1 MTWFLAT
8 LASPLIGGLM
18 LAVLKSPALAARLNV
33 ATGAATFAFSLLL
46 AVNVLHQQ
54 SFTAF
59 NGWFQLDA
67 YNVFLIALTAFVGM
81 TTTIFSGPYMRHE
94 LERGRVSEN
103 RLRLYHSMFQLF
115 QFGMLLGFTTNNIGV
130 LWVSL
135 ELATLATVLLVSL
148 YRTPAS
154 IAAAWKY
161 FILCGMG
168 IALALFGTVLVFFT
182 ASSVLGHGNEALSW
196 TLLYA
201 NATRLDPAVMTI
213 AFCFLMV
220 GYGTKVGLAPMHAWL
235 PDAHGEGPT
244 PVSAVLSGLL
254 LNLALYA
261 LVRLKMLVD
270 GATGSEMAG
279 HIMMGFGLLSLFVA
293 AFSLHKQRDIKR
305 MFSFSSIE
313 HMGLMTFAF
322 GIGTQLSCFAALLH
336 MTVHSLVKSGIFF
349 TVGHA
354 AQAMGTQK
362 MAEIRG
368 LIHHHPGI
376 GWGLLIGTAAIAG
389 FPPFGVFTSEFL
401 LFSATLDTHPWTA
414 ALLLL
419 GLLIAMAGLFRF
431 VQPMVFGQPAEQA
444 VPVHVNMKPV
454 YIHFTLALALGLAI
468 PEFLASWYEQA
479 AGLIVTLP
487 NAAGIVSESVTLIP
501 VGSGS

>member
-1 MTWFLAT
+1 MNLFLAT
-8 LASPLIGGLM
+8 LLSPLLGGL
-18 LAVLKSPALAARLNV
+18 LLGLIEAPRLAARINV
-33 ATGAATFAFSLLL
+33 LTGICTFVFSLLL
-46 AVNVLHQQ
+46 AFQVLHV
-54 SFTAF
+54 SSVEAMG
-59 NGWFQLDA
+59 GWFHLDA
-67 YNVFLIALTAFVGM
+67 FNVFLVALTTFVGM

-94 LERGRVSEN
+94 LEAGHLDKL
-103 RLRLYHSMFQLF
+103 RLRMYHSMFQLF
-115 QFGMLLGFTTNNIGV
+115 QFGMLLGFTSNNIGV

-168 IALALFGTVLVFFT
+168 IALALFGTVLVYFT
-182 ASSVLGHGNEALSW
+182 SSSVLGHGNEALTW
-196 TLLYA
+196 TMLHA
-201 NATRLDPAVMTI
+201 HAAELDPAVMSI

-261 LVRLKMLVD
+261 LARCKMLVD
-270 GATGSEMAG
+270 DSTGTEMAG
-279 HIMMGFGLLSLFVA
+279 HMMMGFGLLSLGVA
-293 AFSLHKQRDIKR
+293 ALSLHKQRDIKR
-305 MFSFSSIE
+305 MYSFSSIE
-313 HMGLMTFAF
+313 HMGLMSFAF
-322 GIGTQLSCFAALLH
+322 GIGTTLSSFAALLH

-368 LIHHHPGI
+368 LIRHHPGI

-401 LFSATLDTHPWTA
+401 LFTA
-414 ALLLL
+414 ALESYPWTTLPLLL
-419 GLLIAMAGLFRF
+419 GLLVAMAGLFRF
-431 VQPMVFGQPAEQA
+431 VQPMVYGEPSEQA
-444 VPVHVNMKPV
+444 VAVHVNMLPV
-454 YIHFTLALALGLAI
+454 YVHFTLALALGLAI
-468 PEFLASWYEQA
+468 PGFLAGWYEQA
-479 AGLIVTLP
+479 AALIVTG
-487 NAAGIVSESVTLIP
+487 AHAG
-501 VGSGS
+501 GGA

>member
-1 MTWFLAT
+1 MNLFLALL
-8 LASPLIGGLM
+8 LAPLLGGL
-18 LAVLKSPALAARLNV
+18 LLGLIRRPQWAVRVNV
-33 ATGAATFAFSLLL
+33 ATGAITFAFSLGL
-46 AVNVLHQQ
+46 AGQVLDAHG
-54 SFTAF
+54 FDALG
-59 NGWFQLDA
+59 GWFHLDA
-67 YNVFLIALTAFVGM
+67 YNAFLVALTAFVGM
-81 TTTIFSGPYMRHE
+81 TTAIFSGPYMRHE
-94 LERGRVSEN
+94 LEGGRIDPD

-115 QFGMLLGFTTNNIGV
+115 LFGMLLGFTTNNIGV

-182 ASSVLGHGNEALSW
+182 SSNALGHGNEALTW
-196 TLLYA
+196 TLLHA
-201 NATRLDPAVMTI
+201 HAGALDPAVMTI

-270 GATGSEMAG
+270 GATGGDLAG
-279 HIMMGFGLLSLFVA
+279 QIMMGFGLLSLFVA

-322 GIGTQLSCFAALLH
+322 GIGSQLAGFAALLH
-336 MTVHSLVKSGIFF
+336 MTAHSLVKSGIFF

-354 AQAMGTQK
+354 AQAMRTQK
-362 MAEIRG
+362 MADIRG
-368 LIHHHPGI
+368 LIRHHPGI

-389 FPPFGVFTSEFL
+389 FPPFGIFASEFL
-401 LFSATLDTHPWTA
+401 LFTAALDAHPWTTG
-414 ALLLL
+414 LLLF

-431 VQPMVFGQPAEQA
+431 VQPMVYGEPAEQA
-444 VPVHVNMKPV
+444 VPVRVNMLPV
-454 YIHFTLALALGLAI
+454 YIHLGLALVLGLAI
-468 PEFLASWYEQA
+468 PAFLAGWYEQA
-479 AGLIVTLP
+479 AALIVPLRGG
-487 NAAGIVSESVTLIP
+487 A
-501 VGSGS
+501 

>member
-1 MTWFLAT
+1 MNLFIAT
-8 LASPLIGGLM
+8 LLTPLVGGIILGFIQSPT
-18 LAVLKSPALAARLNV
+18 LAAKLNIL
-33 ATGAATFAFSLLL
+33 TSLLTFIFTIFL
-46 AVNVLHQQ
+46 SVDVLNHV
-54 SFTAF
+54 TTDTMH
-59 NGWFQLDA
+59 GWFHLDA
-67 YNVFLIALTAFVGM
+67 YNVFLVSLTAFVGM
-81 TTTIFSGPYMRHE
+81 TTTIFSKPYMQHE
-94 LERGRVSEN
+94 LEIGRVSPR
-103 RLRLYHSMFQLF
+103 RLQLYHSMYQLF

-168 IALALFGTVLVFFT
+168 IALALFGTVLVFF
-182 ASSVLGHGNEALSW
+182 ASSAVLGHGNDALMW
-196 TLLYA
+196 TQLFA
-201 NATRLDPAVMTI
+201 HASALDPSVMGI

-220 GYGTKVGLAPMHAWL
+220 GYGTKVGLVPMHAWL

-261 LVRLKMLVD
+261 LVRCKMVVD
-270 GATGSEMAG
+270 GATHSNMAG
-279 HIMMGFGLLSLFVA
+279 HIMMGFGMLSLLVA
-293 AFSLHKQRDIKR
+293 AMSLHKQSDIKR

-313 HMGLMTFAF
+313 HMALMTFAF
-322 GIGTQLSCFAALLH
+322 GIGTPLAAFAALLH

-354 AQAMGTQK
+354 AQAMGSQK

-368 LIHHHPGI
+368 LIDHHPGI

-389 FPPFGVFTSEFL
+389 FPPFGIFMSEFL
-401 LFSATLDTHPWTA
+401 LFTATLESYPWLA
-414 ALLLL
+414 VPLLL

-431 VQPMVFGQPAEQA
+431 VQPMVYGETTEHAQA
-444 VPVHVNMKPV
+444 VHVNMMPV
-454 YIHFTLALALGLAI
+454 YIHFVLALVLGLSI
-468 PEFLASWYEQA
+468 PAFLSTWYHQA
-479 AGLIVTLP
+479 AALIVGG
-487 NAAGIVSESVTLIP
+487 AA
-501 VGSGS
+501 

>member
-1 MTWFLAT
+1 MSLFLAML
-8 LASPLIGGLM
+8 LAPLVGGL
-18 LAVLKSPALAARLNV
+18 LLAAVRDPRWAARVNI
-33 ATGAATFAFSLLL
+33 ATGAATFAFSLGL
-46 AVNVLHQQ
+46 AARVLDAHG
-54 SFTAF
+54 FDALGGWFHLDAF
-59 NGWFQLDA
+59 NA
-67 YNVFLIALTAFVGM
+67 FLVALTAFVGM
-81 TTTIFSGPYMRHE
+81 TTAIFSGPYMHHE
-94 LERGRVSEN
+94 LDAGRVDT
-103 RLRLYHSMFQLF
+103 RRMRLYHSMFQLF
-115 QFGMLLGFTTNNIGV
+115 LFGMLLGFTTNNIGV

-182 ASSVLGHGNEALSW
+182 SSSVLGHGNEALTW
-196 TLLYA
+196 TMLHA
-201 NATRLDPAVMTI
+201 HAGSLDPTVMTI

-254 LNLALYA
+254 LNLALYT

-270 GATGSEMAG
+270 GATGSGLAGELMMA
-279 HIMMGFGLLSLFVA
+279 FGILSLFVA

-313 HMGLMTFAF
+313 HMGLMSFAF
-322 GIGTQLSCFAALLH
+322 GLGTQLAGFAALLH

-354 AQAMGTQK
+354 AQAMRTQK

-368 LIHHHPGI
+368 LIRHHPGI

-401 LFSATLDTHPWTA
+401 LFTA
-414 ALLLL
+414 ALESNPWTTIPLLL
-419 GLLIAMAGLFRF
+419 GLLIAMAALLRF
-431 VQPMVFGQPAEQA
+431 VQPMVYGETAEQA
-444 VPVHVNMKPV
+444 VAARVNMLPV
-454 YIHFTLALALGLAI
+454 YIHLGLALMLGLSI
-468 PEFLASWYEQA
+468 PGFLAGWYEQA
-479 AGLIVTLP
+479 ASLI
-487 NAAGIVSESVTLIP
+487 AATTAG
-501 VGSGS
+501 GGA

>member
-1 MTWFLAT
+1 MSWFVAT
-8 LASPLIGGLM
+8 LVSPLIGGLL
-18 LAVLKSPALAARLNV
+18 LAVLRNPIFAARVNIV
-33 ATGAATFAFSLLL
+33 TGTATFAFSLML
-46 AVNVLHQQ
+46 AAGVLHRK
-54 SFTAF
+54 SFDALG
-59 NGWFQLDA
+59 GWFHLDA
-67 YNVFLIALTAFVGM
+67 YNVFLIALTTFVGM
-81 TTTIFSGPYMRHE
+81 TTTIFSAPYMRHE
-94 LERGRVSEN
+94 LETGRINEH
-103 RLRLYHSMFQLF
+103 RMRLYHSMFQLF

-148 YRTPAS
+148 YRSPAS

-182 ASSVLGHGNEALSW
+182 ASSVLGHGNDALSW
-196 TLLYA
+196 TMLYDHA
-201 NATRLDPAVMTI
+201 SELDPAVMTI

-270 GATGSEMAG
+270 GATGGELAG

-322 GIGTQLSCFAALLH
+322 GIGTQLAGFAALLH

-368 LIHHHPGI
+368 LIRHQPGI

-401 LFSATLDTHPWTA
+401 LFSAALDSYPWTV

-431 VQPMVFGQPAEQA
+431 VQPMVYGETAEQA
-444 VPVHVNMKPV
+444 VPVHVNMLPV
-454 YIHFTLALALGLAI
+454 YVHFVLALVLGLSI
-468 PEFLASWYEQA
+468 PGFLAGWYTQA
-479 AGLIVTLP
+479 AALIVTLP
-487 NAAGIVSESVTLIP
+487 GAADAGGIL
-501 VGSGS
+501 

>member
-1 MTWFLAT
+1 MNLFLAT
-8 LASPLIGGLM
+8 LAMPLLGGL
-18 LAVLKSPALAARLNV
+18 LLAAIARARLAAAINV
-33 ATGAATFAFSLLL
+33 LTGAATFAASLGL
-46 AVNVLHQQ
+46 AWMVLNRGAQEGIG
-54 SFTAF
+54 
-59 NGWFQLDA
+59 GWFFLDA
-67 YNVFLIALTAFVGM
+67 FNVFLVVLTAFVGM
-81 TTTIFSGPYMRHE
+81 TTAIFSGPYMRHE
-94 LERGRVSEN
+94 REIGRVDS
-103 RLRLYHSMFQLF
+103 RRMRLYHSMFQLF

-168 IALALFGTVLVFFT
+168 IALALFGTVLIFFT
-182 ASSVLGHGNEALSW
+182 SYGVLGHGNEALTW
-196 TLLYA
+196 
-201 NATRLDPAVMTI
+201 TRLLRHASELDPTVMMI

-261 LVRLKMLVD
+261 LVRLKVLVD
-270 GATGSEMAG
+270 GATMSETAG
-279 HIMMGFGLLSLFVA
+279 HIMMAFGMLSLIVA
-293 AFSLHKQRDIKR
+293 AFSLHRQRDIKR
-305 MFSFSSIE
+305 LFSFSSIE

-322 GIGTQLSCFAALLH
+322 GIGTQLASFAALLH

-368 LIHHHPGI
+368 LIRHHPGI

-401 LFSATLDTHPWTA
+401 LFTATLDAHAWTCVP
-414 ALLLL
+414 LLF
-419 GLLIAMAGLFRF
+419 GLLVAMAGLFRF
-431 VQPMVFGQPAEQA
+431 IQPMVYGEPAQQA
-444 VPVHVNMKPV
+444 VAVSPNMLPF
-454 YIHFTLALALGLAI
+454 YAHLALALVLGLSI
-468 PEFLASWYEQA
+468 PAFLAGWYDQA
-479 AGLIVTLP
+479 AALIVST
-487 NAAGIVSESVTLIP
+487 SVEGL
-501 VGSGS
+501 

>member
-1 MTWFLAT
+1 MNFFLAT
-8 LASPLIGGLM
+8 LLTPLIGGLI
-18 LAVLKSPALAARLNV
+18 LGVVRSPKLAAKLNV
-33 ATGAATFAFSLLL
+33 LTSSLTFTFSLLL
-46 AVNVLHQQ
+46 AFEVLGKD
-54 SFTAF
+54 SLDAL
-59 NGWFQLDA
+59 NGWFHLDA
-67 YNVFLIALTAFVGM
+67 YNVFLVALTAFVGM
-81 TTTIFSGPYMRHE
+81 TTTIFSKPYMQHE
-94 LERGRVSEN
+94 LEIGRVNER
-103 RLRLYHSMFQLF
+103 RLRLYHSMYQLF

-168 IALALFGTVLVFFT
+168 IALALFGTILVFFT
-182 ASSVLGHGNEALSW
+182 SSAILGHGNEALTWS
-196 TLLYA
+196 LLYA
-201 NATRLDPAVMTI
+201 QAGQLDPAVMSI

-220 GYGTKVGLAPMHAWL
+220 GYGTKVGLVPMHAWL

-261 LVRLKMLVD
+261 LVRFKMLVD
-270 GATGSEMAG
+270 GSTHTDMAG
-279 HIMMGFGLLSLFVA
+279 HIMMGFGMVSLLVA
-293 AFSLHKQRDIKR
+293 AMSLHKQRDIKR

-313 HMGLMTFAF
+313 HMALMTFAF
-322 GIGTQLSCFAALLH
+322 GIGTPLAAFAALLH

-354 AQAMGTQK
+354 AQVMGTQK

-368 LIHHHPGI
+368 LIYHHPGI

-389 FPPFGVFTSEFL
+389 FPPFGVFMSEFL
-401 LFSATLDTHPWTA
+401 LFTATLESYPWLA
-414 ALLLL
+414 VPLLL
-419 GLLIAMAGLFRF
+419 GLLIAMGGLFRF
-431 VQPMVFGQPAEQA
+431 VQPMVYGETAEHAKA
-444 VPVHVNMKPV
+444 VRVNMLPV
-454 YIHFTLALALGLAI
+454 YIHFGLALVLGLSI
-468 PEFLASWYEQA
+468 PVFLSEWYHQA
-479 AGLIVTLP
+479 AALIV
-487 NAAGIVSESVTLIP
+487 GGSV
-501 VGSGS
+501 

>member
-1 MTWFLAT
+1 MNLFVAT
-8 LASPLIGGLM
+8 LLSPLLGGLL
-18 LAVLKSPALAARLNV
+18 LALVNNPRLAARINV
-33 ATGAATFAFSLLL
+33 GTGITTFTFSLLL
-46 AVNVLHQQ
+46 VIQVLDVK
-54 SFTAF
+54 SVDAMS
-59 NGWFQLDA
+59 GWFHLDA
-67 YNVFLIALTAFVGM
+67 YNVFLLALTTFVGM
-81 TTTIFSGPYMRHE
+81 TTSIFSAPYMRHE
-94 LERGRVSEN
+94 LASGHVDLP

-115 QFGMLLGFTTNNIGV
+115 QFGMLLGFSTNNIGV

-182 ASSVLGHGNEALSW
+182 SSAVLGHGNEALNW
-196 TLLYA
+196 TALYA
-201 NATRLDPAVMTI
+201 NAARLDPAVMSI

-220 GYGTKVGLAPMHAWL
+220 GYGTKVGLVPMHAWL

-261 LVRLKMLVD
+261 LVRCKMLVD
-270 GATGSEMAG
+270 GSTGTDMAG

-322 GIGTQLSCFAALLH
+322 GIGSSLASFAALLH

-368 LIHHHPGI
+368 LIRHHPGI
-376 GWGLLIGTAAIAG
+376 GWGLLMGTVAIAG

-401 LFSATLDTHPWTA
+401 LFAAALEVYPWTA
-414 ALLLL
+414 VPLLL

-431 VQPMVFGQPAEQA
+431 VQPMVYGEVASQA
-444 VPVHVNMKPV
+444 VPVHVNMLPV
-454 YIHFTLALALGLAI
+454 YVHFAMALVLGLAI
-468 PEFLASWYEQA
+468 PDFLADWYTQA
-479 AGLIVTLP
+479 AALIV
-487 NAAGIVSESVTLIP
+487 AG
-501 VGSGS
+501 GGGG

>member
-1 MTWFLAT
+1 MNFFLAT
-8 LASPLIGGLM
+8 LLTPLIGGLI
-18 LAVLKSPALAARLNV
+18 LGVVRSPKLAAKLNV
-33 ATGAATFAFSLLL
+33 LTSSLTFTFSLLL
-46 AVNVLHQQ
+46 AFEVLGKD
-54 SFTAF
+54 SLDAL
-59 NGWFQLDA
+59 NGWFHLDA
-67 YNVFLIALTAFVGM
+67 YNVFLVALTAFVGM
-81 TTTIFSGPYMRHE
+81 TTTIFSKPYMQHE
-94 LERGRVSEN
+94 LEIGRVNER
-103 RLRLYHSMFQLF
+103 RLRLYHSMYQLF

-168 IALALFGTVLVFFT
+168 IALALFGTILVFFT
-182 ASSVLGHGNEALSW
+182 SSAILGHGNEALTW

-201 NATRLDPAVMTI
+201 QSSQLDPAVMSI

-220 GYGTKVGLAPMHAWL
+220 GYGTKVGLVPMHAWL

-261 LVRLKMLVD
+261 LVRFKMLVD
-270 GATGSEMAG
+270 GSTNTDMAG
-279 HIMMGFGLLSLFVA
+279 HIMMGFGMVSLLVA
-293 AFSLHKQRDIKR
+293 AMSLHKQRDIKR

-313 HMGLMTFAF
+313 HMALMTFAF
-322 GIGTQLSCFAALLH
+322 GIGTPLAAFAALLH

-354 AQAMGTQK
+354 AQVMGTQK
-362 MAEIRG
+362 MSEIRG
-368 LIHHHPGI
+368 LIYHHPGI

-389 FPPFGVFTSEFL
+389 FPPFGVFMSEFL
-401 LFSATLDTHPWTA
+401 LFTATLESYPWLA
-414 ALLLL
+414 VPLLL
-419 GLLIAMAGLFRF
+419 GLLIAMGGLFRF
-431 VQPMVFGQPAEQA
+431 VQPMVYGETAEHA
-444 VPVHVNMKPV
+444 KHVHVNMMPV
-454 YIHFTLALALGLAI
+454 YIHFGLALLLGLSI
-468 PEFLASWYEQA
+468 PVFLSEWYHQA
-479 AGLIVTLP
+479 AALIV
-487 NAAGIVSESVTLIP
+487 GGSV
-501 VGSGS
+501 

>member
-1 MTWFLAT
+1 MNFFLAT
-8 LASPLIGGLM
+8 LLTPLIGGIALG
-18 LAVLKSPALAARLNV
+18 LIRSPKLAAKFNIL
-33 ATGAATFAFSLLL
+33 TSSLTFAFSLLL
-46 AVNVLHQQ
+46 AFEVLGHT
-54 SFTAF
+54 SLDAMD
-59 NGWFQLDA
+59 GWFHLDA
-67 YNVFLIALTAFVGM
+67 YNVFLVALTAFVGM
-81 TTTIFSGPYMRHE
+81 TTTIFSKPYMQHE
-94 LERGRVSEN
+94 LEIGRVNE
-103 RLRLYHSMFQLF
+103 RRMRLYHSMYQLF

-168 IALALFGTVLVFFT
+168 IALALFGTILVFFT
-182 ASSVLGHGNEALSW
+182 SSTILGHGNEALTWS
-196 TLLYA
+196 LLYA
-201 NATRLDPAVMTI
+201 QAGQLDPAVMSI

-220 GYGTKVGLAPMHAWL
+220 GYGTKVGLVPMHAWL

-261 LVRLKMLVD
+261 LVRFKMLVD
-270 GATGSEMAG
+270 GSTHTDMAG
-279 HIMMGFGLLSLFVA
+279 HIMMGFGMVSLLVA
-293 AFSLHKQRDIKR
+293 AMSLHKQRDIKR

-313 HMGLMTFAF
+313 HMALMTFAF
-322 GIGTQLSCFAALLH
+322 GIGTPLAAFAALLH

-354 AQAMGTQK
+354 AQVMGTQK

-368 LIHHHPGI
+368 LIYHHPGI

-389 FPPFGVFTSEFL
+389 FPPFGVFMSEFL
-401 LFSATLDTHPWTA
+401 LFTATLESYPWLA
-414 ALLLL
+414 VPLLL
-419 GLLIAMAGLFRF
+419 GLLVAMGGLFRF
-431 VQPMVFGQPAEQA
+431 VQPMVYGETAEHA
-444 VPVHVNMKPV
+444 KHVHINMMPV
-454 YIHFTLALALGLAI
+454 YIHFGLALILGLSI
-468 PEFLASWYEQA
+468 PMFLSHWYHQA
-479 AGLIVTLP
+479 AALIV
-487 NAAGIVSESVTLIP
+487 GGSV
-501 VGSGS
+501 

>member
-1 MTWFLAT
+1 MNLFLAT
-8 LASPLIGGLM
+8 LLSPLLGG
-18 LAVLKSPALAARLNV
+18 
-33 ATGAATFAFSLLL
+33 LLL
-46 AVNVLHQQ
+46 AVVNHPKWASRINITTGTTTFIFGLLLAMQVVNAK
-54 SFTAF
+54 SFDALD
-59 NGWFQLDA
+59 GWFHLDA

-94 LERGRVSEN
+94 LEIGRVDKP

-182 ASSVLGHGNEALSW
+182 SSAVLGHGNEALNW
-196 TLLYA
+196 TALYA
-201 NATRLDPAVMTI
+201 HAAELDPAVMSI

-261 LVRLKMLVD
+261 LVRCKMLVD
-270 GATGSEMAG
+270 GATQTDMAG

-305 MFSFSSIE
+305 MFSFSSVE

-322 GIGTQLSCFAALLH
+322 GIGTTVSTFAALLH

-368 LIHHHPGI
+368 LIRHHPGI

-401 LFSATLDTHPWTA
+401 LFTA
-414 ALLLL
+414 ALESYPWTTVPLLL

-431 VQPMVFGQPAEQA
+431 VQPMVYGETAENA
-444 VPVHVNMKPV
+444 VPVHVNMLPV
-454 YIHFTLALALGLAI
+454 YIHFGLALVLGLSI
-468 PEFLASWYEQA
+468 PTFLASWYEQA
-479 AGLIVTLP
+479 ASLIVTV
-487 NAAGIVSESVTLIP
+487 ASAG
-501 VGSGS
+501 GA